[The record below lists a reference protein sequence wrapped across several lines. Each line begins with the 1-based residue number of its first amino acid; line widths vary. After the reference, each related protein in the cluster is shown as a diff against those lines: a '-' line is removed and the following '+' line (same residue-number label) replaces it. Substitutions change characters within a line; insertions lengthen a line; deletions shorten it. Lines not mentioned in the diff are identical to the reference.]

1 MKETY
6 FTTKFNASDVT
17 CWLLNPLLLTSASDT
32 YLGTEIDEYLQYN
45 FKNVDIPFQMNDFMR
60 DKFTSDHGK
69 IPLYGEMLAGA
80 TVR

>member
-1 MKETY
+1 
-6 FTTKFNASDVT
+6 
-17 CWLLNPLLLTSASDT
+17 
-32 YLGTEIDEYLQYN
+32 
-45 FKNVDIPFQMNDFMR
+45 MNDFMR